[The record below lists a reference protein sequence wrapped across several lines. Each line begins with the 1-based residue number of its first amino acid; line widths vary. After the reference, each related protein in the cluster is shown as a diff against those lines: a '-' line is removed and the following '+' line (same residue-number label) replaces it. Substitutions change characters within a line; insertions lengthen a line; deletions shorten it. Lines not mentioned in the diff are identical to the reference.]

1 MKSKMDHQDAIS
13 LEYIVRNVFDCGP
26 GGVMNVANAD
36 KLEIKPMNAAIAI
49 FAPLYFDNKVLE
61 DVDNFIDRYSCIFDY
76 DDYELNQEN
85 IDNYIKEL
93 KTLVKKY
100 YK

>member
-36 KLEIKPMNAAIAI
+36 QLEIKPMNAAIAI
-49 FAPLYFDNKVLE
+49 FAPL
-61 DVDNFIDRYSCIFDY
+61 
-76 DDYELNQEN
+76 
-85 IDNYIKEL
+85 
-93 KTLVKKY
+93 
-100 YK
+100 